1 MGEGLKKRLL
11 GAAVLLGLLIILAP
25 ALFRGGSNHPLVVG
39 ELSQDTQLQPPPV
52 PDFVDHLDV
61 PPEVVTVMPALEESP
76 PSPEES
82 VPLPEASVPVAA
94 KGDAPENAGPDTGVD
109 DKGHLKA
116 WTLQLATFANKDNAR
131 KLEQKLK
138 SDGYS
143 AYQKTFVNSGGKSF
157 YRVFIG
163 PEVRPEELQQLRL
176 VIEKTMGLE
185 GVVVRFVP

>member
-39 ELSQDTQLQPPPV
+39 ELSQETQLQPPPV

-76 PSPEES
+76 PSKS
-82 VPLPEASVPVAA
+82 VPLPDASVPVAA
-94 KGDAPENAGPDTGVD
+94 KGDAPENAMPDTGVD

-116 WTLQLATFANKDNAR
+116 WTLQLATFASKDNAR

-143 AYQKTFVNSGGKSF
+143 AYQKTFVNSRGKSF

-176 VIEKTMGLE
+176 GIEKTMGLE